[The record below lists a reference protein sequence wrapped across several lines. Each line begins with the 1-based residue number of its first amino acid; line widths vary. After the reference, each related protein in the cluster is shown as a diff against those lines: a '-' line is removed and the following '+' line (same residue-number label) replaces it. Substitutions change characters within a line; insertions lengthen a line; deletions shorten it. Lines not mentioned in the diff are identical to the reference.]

1 MAFGSRA
8 SPRSIAPTEPA
19 ASWEAP
25 RAAQTRPDGAAP
37 GLIRG
42 SLTVSGAL
50 AFFRENGRRILTLAV
65 ALFALG
71 VVALMVLPVRYA
83 ATALVVL
90 DPREL
95 RVTTEQDVL
104 PGIGQDAAALQS
116 QIEIAKSDGFL
127 RPLIEQLKIA
137 EDDDIAGGHTDMTR
151 LLEKFRSRLEI
162 TRRGLT
168 YVIAISFTSNRSE
181 RAAYYANAIAEA
193 FVASQGRVRTAATDE
208 AADWL
213 KDRLKT
219 LNERLRASEDAVA
232 AFRLEHKILNAGK
245 DSTTQQ
251 LRVTDLN
258 QQVSAARLRT
268 EEAKARYDQ
277 VQRDLKANV
286 EGPVKQDLLSM
297 LRAQRSTLNDQIAQK
312 KAVFG
317 DRHPDLAISY
327 SQLADINRQIEV
339 ERKKN
344 IDTAKS
350 EYEAQL
356 EQQKALEKQLREV
369 ETQMLVDG
377 QALVKLQE
385 LQRDADANRNIY
397 EQFLSRFKTTNEQR
411 QLQNSQTKIASPAI
425 PPLRSTRPPLALLLA
440 ALAIA
445 SLLTS
450 TAGVA
455 ALASMSG
462 APSEASV
469 PAAVADTQGRQA
481 RSQVQPQS
489 PSQVQ
494 PQAPPQAQAPALA
507 AGRPDAMPRLPVWA
521 RIPDLVSGTGPTTV
535 WQRPVAAS
543 AELDLG
549 VYLRPLLE
557 RIDRVPVRGCKVA
570 LVLSVG
576 KSAGGNTVARSLNR
590 AAVNRGMMS
599 VLIRLQ
605 GEFSGHQPPVT
616 EWNDGSTTA
625 GLQSIDELLSAG
637 RKADARPE
645 DDIRSEFD
653 LIIVH
658 AGNLALQPDA
668 IALAAH
674 ADLIVLVARAGELGS
689 AAMRRVT
696 AALSRYETVPTGL
709 VVNHAPAGSQAPH
722 PEGGALGLAV

>member
-1 MAFGSRA
+1 MAFGRSA

-25 RAAQTRPDGAAP
+25 RAATAKPDSAAP
-37 GLIRG
+37 ALIKG
-42 SLTVSGAL
+42 SLTVTGAL
-50 AFFRENGRRILTLAV
+50 SFLRENGRRILTLAL

-71 VVALMVLPVRYA
+71 VIVLMVLPVRYA
-83 ATALVVL
+83 ATALVVV

-95 RVTTEQDVL
+95 RVTSEQDVL

-137 EDDDIAGGHTDMTR
+137 DDADIAGGYTDMTR
-151 LLEKFRSRLEI
+151 LLEKFRNRLDI
-162 TRRGLT
+162 SRRGLT
-168 YVIAISFTSNRSE
+168 YVIAISFTSNNAE
-181 RAAYYANAIAEA
+181 RAAHYANAIAEA
-193 FVASQGRVRTAATDE
+193 FVASQGRVRTEATDE

-213 KDRLKT
+213 KDRLKA
-219 LNERLRASEDAVA
+219 LNERLRVSEDAVA
-232 AFRLEHKILNAGK
+232 AFRFEHKILNAGK

-258 QQVSAARLRT
+258 QQVSAARART
-268 EEAKARYDQ
+268 EEARARYEQ

-312 KAVFG
+312 KAVYG

-356 EQQKALEKQLREV
+356 EQQNALEKQLRAV

-385 LQRDADANRNIY
+385 LQRDADANKNIY

-411 QLQNSQTKIASPAI
+411 QLQSSQTKIASLAI
-425 PPLRSTRPPLALLLA
+425 PPMRSTRPPLALLLA
-440 ALAIA
+440 ALAIG
-445 SLLTS
+445 SILTS
-450 TAGVA
+450 TAAVA
-455 ALASMSG
+455 AMGSMSDG
-462 APSEASV
+462 PAPAEAAAQTPAQTLARAEAADAQVQRPV
-469 PAAVADTQGRQA
+469 PAARQ
-481 RSQVQPQS
+481 PE
-489 PSQVQ
+489 
-494 PQAPPQAQAPALA
+494 
-507 AGRPDAMPRLPVWA
+507 AMPNLPVWA
-521 RIPDLVSGTGPTTV
+521 RIPDLAPGAVANTV
-535 WQRPVAAS
+535 WQRPITAS

-549 VYLRPLLE
+549 AYLRPLLE
-557 RIDRVPVRGCKVA
+557 RIDRAPVRGCKVA

-576 KSAGGNTVARSLNR
+576 KGAGGNTVARSLNR

-605 GEFSGHQPPVT
+605 PEFAGHQPPVT
-616 EWNDGSTTA
+616 EWQDGSTTA

-653 LIIVH
+653 LIVVH
-658 AGNLALQPDA
+658 ASNLALQPDA

-674 ADLIVLVARAGELGS
+674 ADLIIPVVRAGELGS

-696 AALSRYETVPTGL
+696 AALSRHGTVPTGL
-709 VVNHAPAGSQAPH
+709 VVNHAPVGSVAPH
-722 PEGGALGLAV
+722 PDGSALSRAV

>member
-1 MAFGSRA
+1 MAFGRSA

-19 ASWEAP
+19 ASWEAL
-25 RAAQTRPDGAAP
+25 RAAAAKPDSAAP
-37 GLIRG
+37 ALIKG

-50 AFFRENGRRILTLAV
+50 AFLRENGRRILTLAL

-71 VVALMVLPVRYA
+71 VVVLMILPVRYA

-95 RVTTEQDVL
+95 RVTSEQDVL

-127 RPLIEQLKIA
+127 RPLIEQLRIA
-137 EDDDIAGGHTDMTR
+137 DDQDIAGGYTDMTR
-151 LLEKFRSRLEI
+151 LLEKFRGRLDI
-162 TRRGLT
+162 SRRGLT
-168 YVIAISFTSNRSE
+168 YVIAISFTSNNAE
-181 RAAYYANAIAEA
+181 RAAHYASAIAEA
-193 FVASQGRVRTAATDE
+193 FVASQGRVRTEATDE

-213 KDRLKT
+213 KDRLKA

-232 AFRLEHKILNAGK
+232 AFRFEHKILNAGK

-258 QQVSAARLRT
+258 QQVSAARART
-268 EEAKARYDQ
+268 EEAKARYEQ

-312 KAVFG
+312 KAVYG

-327 SQLADINRQIEV
+327 SQLADLNRQIEV

-356 EQQKALEKQLREV
+356 EQQNALEKQLKAV

-385 LQRDADANRNIY
+385 LQRDADANKNIY
-397 EQFLSRFKTTNEQR
+397 EQFLSRFKTTSEQR
-411 QLQNSQTKIASPAI
+411 QLQSSQTKIASPAI
-425 PPLRSTRPPLALLLA
+425 PPVRSTRPPLALLLA
-440 ALAIA
+440 ALAIG

-450 TAGVA
+450 TAAVA
-455 ALASMSG
+455 AMGSMSDKADPAE
-462 APSEASV
+462 AP
-469 PAAVADTQGRQA
+469 A
-481 RSQVQPQS
+481 RTPVRAKAEEVQQRQVQPPAS
-489 PSQVQ
+489 AARQ
-494 PQAPPQAQAPALA
+494 PE
-507 AGRPDAMPRLPVWA
+507 AMPNLPVWA
-521 RIPDLVSGTGPTTV
+521 RIPDLALGAVATTV
-535 WQRPVAAS
+535 WQRPIAGTV
-543 AELDLG
+543 ELDLG
-549 VYLRPLLE
+549 AYLRPLLE
-557 RIDRVPVRGCKVA
+557 RIDRAPVRGCKVA

-605 GEFSGHQPPVT
+605 PEFAGHQPPVT
-616 EWNDGSTTA
+616 EWQDGSTTA

-658 AGNLALQPDA
+658 ASNLVLQPDA

-674 ADLIVLVARAGELGS
+674 ADLIIPVVRAGELGS

-696 AALSRYETVPTGL
+696 AALSRYNTVPTGL
-709 VVNHAPAGSQAPH
+709 VVNHAPAGSVAPH
-722 PEGGALGLAV
+722 PEGGALSRAV

>member
-1 MAFGSRA
+1 MAFGSRP

-25 RAAQTRPDGAAP
+25 RAARTKPDGTAP
-37 GLIRG
+37 ALIKG
-42 SLTVSGAL
+42 SLTVPGAL
-50 AFFRENGRRILTLAV
+50 AFLRENGRRILTLAL

-71 VVALMVLPVRYA
+71 VIVLMVLPVRYA

-95 RVTTEQDVL
+95 RVTSDQDVL

-137 EDDDIAGGHTDMTR
+137 DDDDIAGGHADMTR

-168 YVIAISFTSNRSE
+168 YVIAISFTSNRPE
-181 RAAYYANAIAEA
+181 RAAYYANAVAAA
-193 FVASQGRVRTAATDE
+193 FVASQGRVRTEATDE

-268 EEAKARYDQ
+268 EEAKARYEQ

-312 KAVFG
+312 KAVYG

-356 EQQKALEKQLREV
+356 EQQSALEKQLKAV
-369 ETQMLVDG
+369 ETHMLVDG

-440 ALAIA
+440 ALAIG

-450 TAGVA
+450 TAAVA
-455 ALASMSG
+455 VMTSMSFDQP
-462 APSEASV
+462 APAEARAHV
-469 PAAVADTQGRQA
+469 VVEDPQGRQVQA
-481 RSQVQPQS
+481 QVQPQI
-489 PSQVQ
+489 Q
-494 PQAPPQAQAPALA
+494 PPAAA
-507 AGRPDAMPRLPVWA
+507 AGRPEAMPRLPVWA
-521 RIPDLVSGTGPTTV
+521 RIPDLSSGAETNTV
-535 WQRPVAAS
+535 WQKPIGTP

-549 VYLRPLLE
+549 TYLRPLLE

-605 GEFSGHQPPVT
+605 PEFAGHQPPVT

-674 ADLIVLVARAGELGS
+674 ADLVVLVARAGELSS

-696 AALSRYETVPTGL
+696 AALSRFDAVPTGL

>member
-8 SPRSIAPTEPA
+8 SPRSIAPTEQA

-25 RAAQTRPDGAAP
+25 RAAKAKPDAAAP
-37 GLIRG
+37 GLTKG
-42 SLTVSGAL
+42 SLTVSGTL
-50 AFFRENGRRILTLAV
+50 SFLRENGRRILTLAL

-95 RVTTEQDVL
+95 RVTSEQDVL

-137 EDDDIAGGHTDMTR
+137 DDEDIAGGYTDMTR
-151 LLEKFRSRLEI
+151 LLERFRNRLEI

-168 YVIAISFTSNRSE
+168 YVIAISFTSNRPN

-193 FVASQGRVRTAATDE
+193 FVVSQGRVRTEATDE
-208 AADWL
+208 AAGWL
-213 KDRLKT
+213 QDRLKT
-219 LNERLRASEDAVA
+219 LSERLRASEDAVA
-232 AFRLEHKILNAGK
+232 AFRLEHNIVNAGK
-245 DSTTQQ
+245 ESTTQQ
-251 LRVTDLN
+251 LRVTDLT
-258 QQVSAARLRT
+258 QQVSAARART
-268 EEAKARYDQ
+268 EEAKARYEQ
-277 VQRDLKANV
+277 VQRDVKANV

-297 LRAQRSTLNDQIAQK
+297 LRAQRSALNDQIAQK
-312 KAVFG
+312 KAVYG

-327 SQLADINRQIEV
+327 SQLADINRQIEI

-356 EQQKALEKQLREV
+356 EQQNALEKQLKAV
-369 ETQMLVDG
+369 ETKMLRDG

-411 QLQNSQTKIASPAI
+411 QLQASQTKIASVAI

-440 ALAIA
+440 ALAIG

-450 TAGVA
+450 TAAVA
-455 ALASMSG
+455 VTTSLSADKPESVE
-462 APSEASV
+462 APVSREAEEAPNREVSP
-469 PAAVADTQGRQA
+469 PAAAA
-481 RSQVQPQS
+481 R
-489 PSQVQ
+489 
-494 PQAPPQAQAPALA
+494 PAE
-507 AGRPDAMPRLPVWA
+507 AMPRLPVWA
-521 RIPDLVSGTGPTTV
+521 RIPELAPGGGFNTV
-535 WQRPVAAS
+535 WQRPVSAS

-549 VYLRPLLE
+549 PHLRPLLE

-605 GEFSGHQPPVT
+605 PEFAGTQPPVT
-616 EWNDGSTTA
+616 EWQDGSTTA

-637 RKADARPE
+637 RKPDARPE

-653 LIIVH
+653 LIVVH

-689 AAMRRVT
+689 SAMRRVT
-696 AALSRYETVPTGL
+696 AALARYAAVPTGL
-709 VVNHAPAGSQAPH
+709 VANHVPADSMVAQPD
-722 PEGGALGLAV
+722 GGALGLAV

>member
-8 SPRSIAPTEPA
+8 SPRSIAPTEQA

-25 RAAQTRPDGAAP
+25 RAAKAKPDGASP
-37 GLIRG
+37 GMTKG
-42 SLTVSGAL
+42 SLTVSGTL
-50 AFFRENGRRILTLAV
+50 SFLRENGRRILTLAL

-95 RVTTEQDVL
+95 RVTSEQDVL

-137 EDDDIAGGHTDMTR
+137 DDEDIAGGYTDMTR
-151 LLEKFRSRLEI
+151 LLERFRNRLEI

-168 YVIAISFTSNRSE
+168 YVIAISFTSNRPD

-193 FVASQGRVRTAATDE
+193 FVVSQGRVRTEATDE
-208 AADWL
+208 AAGWL
-213 KDRLKT
+213 QDRLKT
-219 LNERLRASEDAVA
+219 LSERLRASEDAVA
-232 AFRLEHKILNAGK
+232 AFRLEHNIVNAGK
-245 DSTTQQ
+245 ESTTQQ
-251 LRVTDLN
+251 LRVTDLT
-258 QQVSAARLRT
+258 QQVSAARART
-268 EEAKARYDQ
+268 EEAKARYEQ
-277 VQRDLKANV
+277 VQRDVKANV

-297 LRAQRSTLNDQIAQK
+297 LRAQRSALNDQIAQK
-312 KAVFG
+312 KAVYG

-327 SQLADINRQIEV
+327 SQLADINRQIEI

-356 EQQKALEKQLREV
+356 EQQNALEKQLKAV
-369 ETQMLVDG
+369 ETKMLRDG

-411 QLQNSQTKIASPAI
+411 QLQASQTKIASVAI

-440 ALAIA
+440 ALAIG

-450 TAGVA
+450 TAAVA
-455 ALASMSG
+455 VTTSLSADKPESVE
-462 APSEASV
+462 APVSREAETPNRQVSP
-469 PAAVADTQGRQA
+469 PAAAA
-481 RSQVQPQS
+481 R
-489 PSQVQ
+489 
-494 PQAPPQAQAPALA
+494 PAE
-507 AGRPDAMPRLPVWA
+507 AMPRLPVWA
-521 RIPDLVSGTGPTTV
+521 RIPELAPGAGINGGGINTV
-535 WQRPVAAS
+535 WQRPVGAS

-549 VYLRPLLE
+549 PHLRPLLE

-605 GEFSGHQPPVT
+605 PEFAGSQPPVT
-616 EWNDGSTTA
+616 EWQDGSTTA

-637 RKADARPE
+637 RKPDARPE

-653 LIIVH
+653 LIVVH

-674 ADLIVLVARAGELGS
+674 ADLIVLVARAGELDS
-689 AAMRRVT
+689 SAMRRVT
-696 AALSRYETVPTGL
+696 AALARYAAVPTGL
-709 VVNHAPAGSQAPH
+709 VVNHVPADSMVAQPD
-722 PEGGALGLAV
+722 GGALGLAV

>member
-1 MAFGSRA
+1 MAFGRSA
-8 SPRSIAPTEPA
+8 SPRSIAPTEQA

-25 RAAQTRPDGAAP
+25 RAAKVKPDGTGPA
-37 GLIRG
+37 LIKG
-42 SLTVSGAL
+42 SLTVFGTLSFL
-50 AFFRENGRRILTLAV
+50 RENGRRILTLAA

-71 VVALMVLPVRYA
+71 IVVLMVLPVRYA

-95 RVTTEQDVL
+95 RVTSDQDVL

-137 EDDDIAGGHTDMTR
+137 DDEDVSAGYTDMTR
-151 LLEKFRSRLEI
+151 LLEKFRNRLDI

-168 YVIAISFTSNRSE
+168 YVIAISFTSNRPD

-193 FVASQGRVRTAATDE
+193 FVASQGRVRTEATDE

-213 KDRLKT
+213 KDRLKA
-219 LNERLRASEDAVA
+219 LSERLRASEDAVA
-232 AFRLEHKILNAGK
+232 AFRLEHNIVNAGK
-245 DSTTQQ
+245 ESTTQQ
-251 LRVTDLN
+251 LRVTDLT
-258 QQVSAARLRT
+258 QQVSAARART
-268 EEAKARYDQ
+268 EEAKARYEQ

-297 LRAQRSTLNDQIAQK
+297 LRTQRSALNDQIAQK
-312 KAVFG
+312 KAVYG

-327 SQLADINRQIEV
+327 SQLADINRQIEI

-350 EYEAQL
+350 EYEAQR
-356 EQQKALEKQLREV
+356 EQQNALEKQLKAV
-369 ETQMLVDG
+369 ETKMLVDG

-397 EQFLSRFKTTNEQR
+397 EQFLSRFKTTSEQR
-411 QLQNSQTKIASPAI
+411 QLQASQTKIASVAI

-440 ALAIA
+440 ALAIG

-450 TAGVA
+450 TAAVA
-455 ALASMSG
+455 VTTSASADEPESVQ
-462 APSEASV
+462 AAASV
-469 PAAVADTQGRQA
+469 QAEEAPGR
-481 RSQVQPQS
+481 QVQPPAAAVRRAEAI
-489 PSQVQ
+489 PS
-494 PQAPPQAQAPALA
+494 
-507 AGRPDAMPRLPVWA
+507 LPVWG
-521 RIPDLVSGTGPTTV
+521 RIPELASGAGTNTV
-535 WQRPVAAS
+535 WQRPIAAA

-549 VYLRPLLE
+549 THLRPLLE
-557 RIDRVPVRGCKVA
+557 RIERVPVRGCKVA

-605 GEFSGHQPPVT
+605 PEFAGHQPPVT
-616 EWNDGSTTA
+616 EWHDGSTTA

-637 RKADARPE
+637 RRPDARPE

-653 LIIVH
+653 LMVVH
-658 AGNLALQPDA
+658 ASNLALQPDA

-696 AALSRYETVPTGL
+696 AALSRYEAVPTGL
-709 VVNHAPAGSQAPH
+709 VVNHVPAGSMAPH

>member
-1 MAFGSRA
+1 MAFGRSA

-25 RAAQTRPDGAAP
+25 RAATAKPDSAAP
-37 GLIRG
+37 ALIKG
-42 SLTVSGAL
+42 SLTVTGAL
-50 AFFRENGRRILTLAV
+50 SFLRENGRRILTLAL

-71 VVALMVLPVRYA
+71 VIVLMVLPVRYA
-83 ATALVVL
+83 ATALVVV

-95 RVTTEQDVL
+95 RVTSEQDVL

-137 EDDDIAGGHTDMTR
+137 DDADIAGGYTDMTR
-151 LLEKFRSRLEI
+151 LLEKFRNRLDI
-162 TRRGLT
+162 SRRGLT
-168 YVIAISFTSNRSE
+168 YVIAISFTSNSAE
-181 RAAYYANAIAEA
+181 RAAHYANAIAEA
-193 FVASQGRVRTAATDE
+193 FVASQGRVRTEATDE

-213 KDRLKT
+213 KDRLKA
-219 LNERLRASEDAVA
+219 LNERLRVSEDAVA
-232 AFRLEHKILNAGK
+232 AFRFEHKILNAGK

-258 QQVSAARLRT
+258 QQVSAARART
-268 EEAKARYDQ
+268 EEARARYEQ

-312 KAVFG
+312 KAVYG

-356 EQQKALEKQLREV
+356 EQQNALEKQLRAV

-385 LQRDADANRNIY
+385 LQRDADANKNIY

-411 QLQNSQTKIASPAI
+411 QLQSSQTKIASLAI
-425 PPLRSTRPPLALLLA
+425 PPMRSTRPPLALLLA
-440 ALAIA
+440 ALAIG
-445 SLLTS
+445 SILTS
-450 TAGVA
+450 TAAVA
-455 ALASMSG
+455 AMGSMSDG
-462 APSEASV
+462 PAPAETPAQTPAQTLARAEAADAQV
-469 PAAVADTQGRQA
+469 QRPAPAARQPEA
-481 RSQVQPQS
+481 VPN
-489 PSQVQ
+489 
-494 PQAPPQAQAPALA
+494 
-507 AGRPDAMPRLPVWA
+507 LPVWA
-521 RIPDLVSGTGPTTV
+521 RIPDLAPGAVANTV
-535 WQRPVAAS
+535 WQRPITAS
-543 AELDLG
+543 AEFDLG
-549 VYLRPLLE
+549 AYLRPLLE
-557 RIDRVPVRGCKVA
+557 RIDRAPVRGCKVA

-576 KSAGGNTVARSLNR
+576 KGAGGNTVARSLNR

-605 GEFSGHQPPVT
+605 PEFAGHQPPVT
-616 EWNDGSTTA
+616 EWQDGSTTA

-653 LIIVH
+653 LIVVH
-658 AGNLALQPDA
+658 ASNLALQPDA

-674 ADLIVLVARAGELGS
+674 ADLIIPVVRAGELGS

-696 AALSRYETVPTGL
+696 AALSRYNAVPTGL
-709 VVNHAPAGSQAPH
+709 VVNHAPAGSVAPH
-722 PEGGALGLAV
+722 PEGSALSRAV

>member
-8 SPRSIAPTEPA
+8 SPRSIAPTEQA

-25 RAAQTRPDGAAP
+25 RAAKAKPDGASP
-37 GLIRG
+37 GLTKG
-42 SLTVSGAL
+42 SLTVSGTL
-50 AFFRENGRRILTLAV
+50 SFLRENGRRILTLTL

-95 RVTTEQDVL
+95 RVTSEQDVL

-137 EDDDIAGGHTDMTR
+137 DDDDIAGGYTDMTR
-151 LLEKFRSRLEI
+151 LLERFRNRLEI

-168 YVIAISFTSNRSE
+168 YVIAISFTSNRPD

-193 FVASQGRVRTAATDE
+193 FVASQGRVRTEATDE
-208 AADWL
+208 AAGWL
-213 KDRLKT
+213 QDRLKT
-219 LNERLRASEDAVA
+219 LSERLRASEDAVA
-232 AFRLEHKILNAGK
+232 AFRLEHNIVNAGK
-245 DSTTQQ
+245 ESTTQQ
-251 LRVTDLN
+251 LRVTDLT
-258 QQVSAARLRT
+258 QQVSAARART
-268 EEAKARYDQ
+268 EEAKARYEQ
-277 VQRDLKANV
+277 VQRDVKANV

-297 LRAQRSTLNDQIAQK
+297 LRAQRSALNDQIAQK
-312 KAVFG
+312 KAVYG

-327 SQLADINRQIEV
+327 SQLADINRQIEI

-356 EQQKALEKQLREV
+356 EQQNALEKQLKAV
-369 ETQMLVDG
+369 ETKMLRDG

-411 QLQNSQTKIASPAI
+411 QLQASQTKIASIAI

-440 ALAIA
+440 ALAIG

-450 TAGVA
+450 TAAVA
-455 ALASMSG
+455 VTTSLSADKPESVE
-462 APSEASV
+462 APVSREAEETPNRQVSP
-469 PAAVADTQGRQA
+469 PAAAA
-481 RSQVQPQS
+481 R
-489 PSQVQ
+489 
-494 PQAPPQAQAPALA
+494 PAE
-507 AGRPDAMPRLPVWA
+507 AMPRLPVWA
-521 RIPDLVSGTGPTTV
+521 RIPELAPGGGINGGGINTV
-535 WQRPVAAS
+535 WQRPVSAS

-549 VYLRPLLE
+549 PHLRPLLE

-605 GEFSGHQPPVT
+605 PEFAGSQPPVT
-616 EWNDGSTTA
+616 EWQDGSTTA

-637 RKADARPE
+637 RKPDARPE

-653 LIIVH
+653 LIVVH

-689 AAMRRVT
+689 SAMRRVT
-696 AALSRYETVPTGL
+696 AALARYAAVPTGL
-709 VVNHAPAGSQAPH
+709 VVNHVPADSMVAQPD
-722 PEGGALGLAV
+722 GGALGLAV

>member
-25 RAAQTRPDGAAP
+25 RAAPAKPGAAP
-37 GLIRG
+37 GLIKG
-42 SLTVSGAL
+42 SLTVSGTL
-50 AFFRENGRRILTLAV
+50 AFLRENGRRILTLAV

-71 VVALMVLPVRYA
+71 VVVLMVLPVRYA

-95 RVTTEQDVL
+95 RITTEQDVL

-137 EDDDIAGGHTDMTR
+137 EDDDISGGHTDMTR

-168 YVIAISFTSNRSE
+168 YVIAISFTSNRPE
-181 RAAYYANAIAEA
+181 RAAYYANAIAQA
-193 FVASQGRVRTAATDE
+193 FVASQGRVRTEATDE

-232 AFRLEHKILNAGK
+232 AFRLEHNILNAGK

-268 EEAKARYDQ
+268 EEAKARYEQ

-312 KAVFG
+312 KAVYG

-356 EQQKALEKQLREV
+356 EQQKALEKQLKDV
-369 ETQMLVDG
+369 ETKMLVDG

-411 QLQNSQTKIASPAI
+411 QLQASQTKIASPAI

-440 ALAIA
+440 ALAIG

-450 TAGVA
+450 TAAVA
-455 ALASMSG
+455 VTTSL
-462 APSEASV
+462 SEPGSTETPV
-469 PAAVADTQGRQA
+469 PAETADTQGRQVQA
-481 RSQVQPQS
+481 QV
-489 PSQVQ
+489 
-494 PQAPPQAQAPALA
+494 QAQAPSQIQPQVPPPVA
-507 AGRPDAMPRLPVWA
+507 APGRPEAMPRLPVWA
-521 RIPDLVSGTGPTTV
+521 RIPDLSSGTGATTV
-535 WQRPVAAS
+535 WQKPIAS
-543 AELDLG
+543 GELDLD

-576 KSAGGNTVARSLNR
+576 KSAGGNTVARALNR
-590 AAVNRGMMS
+590 AAVKRGMMS

-605 GEFSGHQPPVT
+605 GEFAGHQPPVT

-696 AALSRYETVPTGL
+696 AALSRYETAPAGL

>member
-1 MAFGSRA
+1 MAFGSRP

-25 RAAQTRPDGAAP
+25 QAARARPDGAAP
-37 GLIRG
+37 GLIKG

-50 AFFRENGRRILTLAV
+50 SFLRENGRRILTLAL

-71 VVALMVLPVRYA
+71 VIVLMILPVRYA

-95 RVTTEQDVL
+95 RITTEQDVL

-137 EDDDIAGGHTDMTR
+137 DDDDIAGGHTDMTR

-168 YVIAISFTSNRSE
+168 YVIAISFTSNRPE
-181 RAAYYANAIAEA
+181 RAASYANAIAEA

-297 LRAQRSTLNDQIAQK
+297 LRAQRSALNDQIAQK

-344 IDTAKS
+344 IETAKS

-356 EQQKALEKQLREV
+356 EQQKALEKQLKEV
-369 ETQMLVDG
+369 ETKMLVDG

-397 EQFLSRFKTTNEQR
+397 EQFLSRFKTTDEQR
-411 QLQNSQTKIASPAI
+411 QLQASQTKIASAAI

-440 ALAIA
+440 ALAIG

-450 TAGVA
+450 TAAVA
-455 ALASMSG
+455 VTTSMSDQS
-462 APSEASV
+462 APTEA
-469 PAAVADTQGRQA
+469 PMQAAVAETQA
-481 RSQVQPQS
+481 RQLQPQL
-489 PSQVQ
+489 Q
-494 PQAPPQAQAPALA
+494 PQAPPQAQPPAA
-507 AGRPDAMPRLPVWA
+507 ARPDAMPRLPVWA
-521 RIPDLVSGTGPTTV
+521 RIPDLSSTTTASTV
-535 WQRPVAAS
+535 WQKPIAS
-543 AELDLG
+543 PGELDLG
-549 VYLRPLLE
+549 AHLRPLLE

-576 KSAGGNTVARSLNR
+576 KRAGGNTVARSLNR
-590 AAVNRGMMS
+590 AAVTRGMMS

-605 GEFSGHQPPVT
+605 GEFAGHQPPVT

-696 AALSRYETVPTGL
+696 AALSRYEAVPTGL

>member
-1 MAFGSRA
+1 MAFGSRP
-8 SPRSIAPTEPA
+8 SPRSIAPTEQA

-25 RAAQTRPDGAAP
+25 RAAKLKPDGTGSA
-37 GLIRG
+37 LIKG
-42 SLTVSGAL
+42 SLTVFGTLSFL
-50 AFFRENGRRILTLAV
+50 RENGRRILTLAAV
-65 ALFALG
+65 LFALG
-71 VVALMVLPVRYA
+71 VLALVVLPVRYA

-95 RVTTEQDVL
+95 RVTSDQEVL

-137 EDDDIAGGHTDMTR
+137 DDEDVAGGYTDMTR
-151 LLEKFRSRLEI
+151 LLERFRNRLEI

-168 YVIAISFTSNRSE
+168 YVIAISFTSNRPE

-193 FVASQGRVRTAATDE
+193 FVASQGRVRTEATDE

-213 KDRLKT
+213 KDRLKA

-232 AFRLEHKILNAGK
+232 AFRLEHNIVNAGK
-245 DSTTQQ
+245 ESTTQQ
-251 LRVTDLN
+251 LRVTDLT
-258 QQVSAARLRT
+258 QQVSAARART
-268 EEAKARYDQ
+268 EEAKARYEQ

-312 KAVFG
+312 KAVYG

-327 SQLADINRQIEV
+327 SQLADINRQIEI

-350 EYEAQL
+350 EYEAQR
-356 EQQKALEKQLREV
+356 EQQNALEKQLKAV
-369 ETQMLVDG
+369 ETKMLVDG

-397 EQFLSRFKTTNEQR
+397 EQFLSRFKTTSEQR
-411 QLQNSQTKIASPAI
+411 QLQASQTKVASIAI
-425 PPLRSTRPPLALLLA
+425 PPVRSTRPPLALLLA
-440 ALAIA
+440 ALAIG

-450 TAGVA
+450 TGAVA
-455 ALASMSG
+455 VMTSVSADE
-462 APSEASV
+462 PASV
-469 PAAVADTQGRQA
+469 QAPASVDAVEAPNRQVQRPPAAVPR
-481 RSQVQPQS
+481 PEPM
-489 PSQVQ
+489 PS
-494 PQAPPQAQAPALA
+494 
-507 AGRPDAMPRLPVWA
+507 LPVWV
-521 RIPDLVSGTGPTTV
+521 RIPELASGAGISTV
-535 WQRPVAAS
+535 WQKPVATS
-543 AELDLG
+543 AELDVG
-549 VYLRPLLE
+549 THLRPLLE

-605 GEFSGHQPPVT
+605 PEFASHQPPVT
-616 EWNDGSTTA
+616 EWHDGSTTA
-625 GLQSIDELLSAG
+625 GLQSIEELLSAG
-637 RKADARPE
+637 RKPDARPE

-696 AALSRYETVPTGL
+696 AALSKHAAVPTGL
-709 VVNHAPAGSQAPH
+709 VVNHVPAGSVAPQ

>member
-1 MAFGSRA
+1 MAFGRSA

-25 RAAQTRPDGAAP
+25 RAATAKPDSAAP
-37 GLIRG
+37 ALIKG
-42 SLTVSGAL
+42 SLTVTGAL
-50 AFFRENGRRILTLAV
+50 SFLRENGRRILTLAL

-71 VVALMVLPVRYA
+71 VIVLMVLPVRYA
-83 ATALVVL
+83 ATALVVV

-95 RVTTEQDVL
+95 RVTSEQDVL

-137 EDDDIAGGHTDMTR
+137 DDADIAGGYTDMTR
-151 LLEKFRSRLEI
+151 LLEKFRNRLDI
-162 TRRGLT
+162 SRRGLT
-168 YVIAISFTSNRSE
+168 YVIAISFTSNNAE
-181 RAAYYANAIAEA
+181 RAAHYANAIAEA
-193 FVASQGRVRTAATDE
+193 FVASQGRVRTEATDE

-213 KDRLKT
+213 KDRLKA
-219 LNERLRASEDAVA
+219 LNERLRVSEDAVA
-232 AFRLEHKILNAGK
+232 AFRFEHKILNAGK

-258 QQVSAARLRT
+258 QQVSAARART
-268 EEAKARYDQ
+268 EEAKARYEQ

-312 KAVFG
+312 KAVYG

-344 IDTAKS
+344 IDTVKS

-356 EQQKALEKQLREV
+356 EQQNALEKQLRAV

-385 LQRDADANRNIY
+385 LQRDADANKNIY

-411 QLQNSQTKIASPAI
+411 QLQSSQTKIASLAI
-425 PPLRSTRPPLALLLA
+425 PPMRSTRPPLALLLA
-440 ALAIA
+440 ALAIG
-445 SLLTS
+445 SILTS
-450 TAGVA
+450 TAAVA
-455 ALASMSG
+455 AMGSMSDG
-462 APSEASV
+462 PAPAEAPAQTPAQTLARAEAAEAQV
-469 PAAVADTQGRQA
+469 QRPAPAARQ
-481 RSQVQPQS
+481 PE
-489 PSQVQ
+489 
-494 PQAPPQAQAPALA
+494 
-507 AGRPDAMPRLPVWA
+507 AMPNLPVWA
-521 RIPDLVSGTGPTTV
+521 RIPDLAPGAVANTV
-535 WQRPVAAS
+535 WQRPITAT

-549 VYLRPLLE
+549 AYLRPLLE
-557 RIDRVPVRGCKVA
+557 RIDRAPVRGCKVA

-576 KSAGGNTVARSLNR
+576 KGAGGNTVARSLNR

-605 GEFSGHQPPVT
+605 PEFAGHQPPVT
-616 EWNDGSTTA
+616 EWQDGSTTA

-653 LIIVH
+653 LIVVH
-658 AGNLALQPDA
+658 ASNLALQPDA

-674 ADLIVLVARAGELGS
+674 ADLIIPVVRAGELGS

-696 AALSRYETVPTGL
+696 AALSRYNTVPTGL
-709 VVNHAPAGSQAPH
+709 VVNHAPAGSVA
-722 PEGGALGLAV
+722 PEGSALSRAV

>member
-8 SPRSIAPTEPA
+8 SPRSIAPTEQA

-25 RAAQTRPDGAAP
+25 RAAKAKPDGASP
-37 GLIRG
+37 GMTKG
-42 SLTVSGAL
+42 SLTVSGTL
-50 AFFRENGRRILTLAV
+50 SFLRENGRRILTLAL

-95 RVTTEQDVL
+95 RVTSEQDVL

-137 EDDDIAGGHTDMTR
+137 DDEDIAGGYTDMTR
-151 LLEKFRSRLEI
+151 LLERFRNRLEI

-168 YVIAISFTSNRSE
+168 YVIAISFTSNRPD

-193 FVASQGRVRTAATDE
+193 FVVSQGRVRTEATDE
-208 AADWL
+208 AAGWL
-213 KDRLKT
+213 QDRLKT
-219 LNERLRASEDAVA
+219 LSERLRASEDAVA
-232 AFRLEHKILNAGK
+232 AFRLEHNIVNAGK
-245 DSTTQQ
+245 ESTTQQ
-251 LRVTDLN
+251 LRVTDLT
-258 QQVSAARLRT
+258 QQVSAARART
-268 EEAKARYDQ
+268 EEAKARYEQ
-277 VQRDLKANV
+277 VQRDVKANV

-297 LRAQRSTLNDQIAQK
+297 LRAQRSALNDQIAQK
-312 KAVFG
+312 KAVYG

-327 SQLADINRQIEV
+327 SQLADINRQIEI

-356 EQQKALEKQLREV
+356 EQQNALEKQLKAV
-369 ETQMLVDG
+369 ETKMLRDG

-411 QLQNSQTKIASPAI
+411 QLQASQTKIASVAI

-440 ALAIA
+440 ALAIG

-450 TAGVA
+450 TAAVA
-455 ALASMSG
+455 VTTSLSADKPESVE
-462 APSEASV
+462 APVSREAEETPNRQVSP
-469 PAAVADTQGRQA
+469 PAAAA
-481 RSQVQPQS
+481 R
-489 PSQVQ
+489 
-494 PQAPPQAQAPALA
+494 PAE
-507 AGRPDAMPRLPVWA
+507 AMPRLPVWA
-521 RIPDLVSGTGPTTV
+521 RIPELAPGAGINGGGINTV
-535 WQRPVAAS
+535 WQRPVSAS

-549 VYLRPLLE
+549 PHLRPLLE

-576 KSAGGNTVARSLNR
+576 KSAGGNTVARALNR

-605 GEFSGHQPPVT
+605 PEFAGSQPPVT
-616 EWNDGSTTA
+616 EWQDGSTTA

-637 RKADARPE
+637 RKPDARPE

-653 LIIVH
+653 LIVVH

-668 IALAAH
+668 TALAAH

-689 AAMRRVT
+689 SAMRRVT
-696 AALSRYETVPTGL
+696 AALSRYAAVPTGL
-709 VVNHAPAGSQAPH
+709 VVNHVPADSMVAQPD
-722 PEGGALGLAV
+722 GGALGLAV

>member
-8 SPRSIAPTEPA
+8 SPRSIAPTEQA

-25 RAAQTRPDGAAP
+25 RAVTPAPGGTRPA
-37 GLIRG
+37 LIKG
-42 SLTVSGAL
+42 SLTVSGTL
-50 AFFRENGRRILTLAV
+50 VFLRENGRRILTLAA

-71 VVALMVLPVRYA
+71 VVVLMILPVRYA

-95 RVTTEQDVL
+95 RVTSDQEVL

-127 RPLIEQLKIA
+127 RPLIERLKIA
-137 EDDDIAGGHTDMTR
+137 DDEDIAGGHTDMTR
-151 LLEKFRSRLEI
+151 LLERFRNRLEI

-168 YVIAISFTSNRSE
+168 YVIAISFTSNRPD

-193 FVASQGRVRTAATDE
+193 FVASQGRVRTEATDE

-219 LNERLRASEDAVA
+219 LSERLRASEDAVA
-232 AFRLEHKILNAGK
+232 AFRLEHNIVNAGK
-245 DSTTQQ
+245 ESTTQQ
-251 LRVTDLN
+251 LRVTDLT
-258 QQVSAARLRT
+258 QQVSAARART

-277 VQRDLKANV
+277 VQRDVKANV

-297 LRAQRSTLNDQIAQK
+297 LRAQRSALNDQIAQK
-312 KAVFG
+312 KAVYG

-327 SQLADINRQIEV
+327 SQLADINRQIEI

-344 IDTAKS
+344 IETAKS
-350 EYEAQL
+350 EYEAQR
-356 EQQKALEKQLREV
+356 EQQNALEKQLKAV
-369 ETQMLVDG
+369 ETKMLVDG

-411 QLQNSQTKIASPAI
+411 QLQASQTKIASPAI

-440 ALAIA
+440 ALAIG

-450 TAGVA
+450 TA
-455 ALASMSG
+455 
-462 APSEASV
+462 
-469 PAAVADTQGRQA
+469 AVAVMTSVSA
-481 RSQVQPQS
+481 EKPATV
-489 PSQVQ
+489 
-494 PQAPPQAQAPALA
+494 QAPAPVEAEDAGQEVHPPA
-507 AGRPDAMPRLPVWA
+507 AAVRQTEAMPSLPVWV
-521 RIPDLVSGTGPTTV
+521 RIPELASAAGTNTV
-535 WQRPVAAS
+535 WQRPVAA
-543 AELDLG
+543 AGEPDLAPH
-549 VYLRPLLE
+549 LQPLLE
-557 RIDRVPVRGCKVA
+557 RIDRLPVRGCKVA

-590 AAVNRGMMS
+590 AAVKRGMMS

-605 GEFSGHQPPVT
+605 PEFAGSQPPVT
-616 EWNDGSTTA
+616 EWHDGSTTA

-637 RKADARPE
+637 RKPDAAPE

-653 LIIVH
+653 LIVVH
-658 AGNLALQPDA
+658 ASDLALQPDA

-674 ADLIVLVARAGELGS
+674 ADVIVLVARAGELGS

-696 AALSRYETVPTGL
+696 ASLSKYAGVPTGI
-709 VVNHAPAGSQAPH
+709 VVNHVPAGSAAPQ

>member
-1 MAFGSRA
+1 MAFGRSA

-25 RAAQTRPDGAAP
+25 RAATAKPDSAAP
-37 GLIRG
+37 ALIKG
-42 SLTVSGAL
+42 SLTVTGAL
-50 AFFRENGRRILTLAV
+50 SFLRENGRRILTLAL

-71 VVALMVLPVRYA
+71 VIVLMVLPVRYA
-83 ATALVVL
+83 ATALVVV

-95 RVTTEQDVL
+95 RVTSEQDVL

-137 EDDDIAGGHTDMTR
+137 DDADIAGGYTDMTR
-151 LLEKFRSRLEI
+151 LLEKFRNRLDI
-162 TRRGLT
+162 SRRGLT
-168 YVIAISFTSNRSE
+168 YVIAISFTSNNAE
-181 RAAYYANAIAEA
+181 RAAHYANAIAEA
-193 FVASQGRVRTAATDE
+193 FVASQGRVRTEATDE

-213 KDRLKT
+213 KDRLKA
-219 LNERLRASEDAVA
+219 LNERLRVSEDAVA
-232 AFRLEHKILNAGK
+232 AFRFEHKILNAGK

-258 QQVSAARLRT
+258 QQVSAARART
-268 EEAKARYDQ
+268 EEAKARYEQ

-312 KAVFG
+312 KAVYG

-356 EQQKALEKQLREV
+356 EQQNALEKQLRAV

-385 LQRDADANRNIY
+385 LQRDADANKNIY

-411 QLQNSQTKIASPAI
+411 QLQSSQTKIASLAI
-425 PPLRSTRPPLALLLA
+425 PPMRSTRPPLALLLA
-440 ALAIA
+440 ALAIG
-445 SLLTS
+445 SILTS
-450 TAGVA
+450 TAAVA
-455 ALASMSG
+455 AMGSMSDG
-462 APSEASV
+462 PAPAEAAAQTPAQTLARAEV
-469 PAAVADTQGRQA
+469 AEAQVQRPAPAARQ
-481 RSQVQPQS
+481 PE
-489 PSQVQ
+489 
-494 PQAPPQAQAPALA
+494 
-507 AGRPDAMPRLPVWA
+507 AMPNLPVWA
-521 RIPDLVSGTGPTTV
+521 RIPDLAPGAVPNTV
-535 WQRPVAAS
+535 WQRPITAS

-549 VYLRPLLE
+549 AYLRPLFE
-557 RIDRVPVRGCKVA
+557 RIDRAPVRGCKVA

-576 KSAGGNTVARSLNR
+576 KGAGSNTVARSLNR

-605 GEFSGHQPPVT
+605 PEFAGHQPPVT
-616 EWNDGSTTA
+616 EWQDGSTTA

-653 LIIVH
+653 LIVVH
-658 AGNLALQPDA
+658 ASNLALQPDA

-674 ADLIVLVARAGELGS
+674 ADLIIPVVRAGELGS

-696 AALSRYETVPTGL
+696 AALSRYGTVPTGL
-709 VVNHAPAGSQAPH
+709 VVNHAPAGSVAPH
-722 PEGGALGLAV
+722 PEGSALSRAV

>member
-1 MAFGSRA
+1 MVK
-8 SPRSIAPTEPA
+8 
-19 ASWEAP
+19 
-25 RAAQTRPDGAAP
+25 
-37 GLIRG
+37 G
-42 SLTVSGAL
+42 SLTVSGTL
-50 AFFRENGRRILTLAV
+50 SFLRENGRRILTLAL

-71 VVALMVLPVRYA
+71 AVVLMVLPVRYA

-95 RVTTEQDVL
+95 RVTSDQEVL

-137 EDDDIAGGHTDMTR
+137 DDEDIAGGYTDMTR
-151 LLEKFRSRLEI
+151 VLERFRNRLEI

-168 YVIAISFTSNRSE
+168 YVMAISVTSNRPE

-193 FVASQGRVRTAATDE
+193 FVASQGRVRTEATDE

-232 AFRLEHKILNAGK
+232 AFRLEHKIVNAGK
-245 DSTTQQ
+245 ESTTQQ
-251 LRVTDLN
+251 LRVTDLT

-268 EEAKARYDQ
+268 EEAKARYEQ

-297 LRAQRSTLNDQIAQK
+297 LRAQRSALNDQIAQK
-312 KAVFG
+312 KAVYG

-327 SQLADINRQIEV
+327 SQLADINRQIEI

-356 EQQKALEKQLREV
+356 EQQNALEKQLKAF
-369 ETQMLVDG
+369 ETKMLIDG

-411 QLQNSQTKIASPAI
+411 QLQASQTKIASPAI
-425 PPLRSTRPPLALLLA
+425 PPVRPTRPPLALLLA
-440 ALAIA
+440 ALAIG

-450 TAGVA
+450 TAAVSVTS
-455 ALASMSG
+455 SMT
-462 APSEASV
+462 ADKPASV
-469 PAAVADTQGRQA
+469 
-481 RSQVQPQS
+481 
-489 PSQVQ
+489 
-494 PQAPPQAQAPALA
+494 QAPASLDAEETPGREAQPPA
-507 AGRPDAMPRLPVWA
+507 AAMHRTEAMSKAEPMPGLPVWA
-521 RIPDLVSGTGPTTV
+521 RIPELASGAGTNTV
-535 WQRPVAAS
+535 WQRPIATS

-549 VYLRPLLE
+549 IHLRPLLE

-605 GEFSGHQPPVT
+605 PEFASHQPPVT

-637 RKADARPE
+637 RKPDARPE

-653 LIIVH
+653 LIVVH

-668 IALAAH
+668 VALAAH

-689 AAMRRVT
+689 GAMRRVT
-696 AALSRYETVPTGL
+696 AALSKYAAVPTGL
-709 VVNHAPAGSQAPH
+709 VVNHVPAGSVAPH
-722 PEGGALGLAV
+722 PEGGALGLAVG

>member
-1 MAFGSRA
+1 MAFGSRP
-8 SPRSIAPTEPA
+8 SPRSIAPTEQA

-25 RAAQTRPDGAAP
+25 RAAKLKPDGTGSA
-37 GLIRG
+37 LIKG
-42 SLTVSGAL
+42 SLTVFGTLSFL
-50 AFFRENGRRILTLAV
+50 RENGRRILTLAAV
-65 ALFALG
+65 LFALG
-71 VVALMVLPVRYA
+71 VLALVVLPVRYA

-95 RVTTEQDVL
+95 RVTSDQEVL

-137 EDDDIAGGHTDMTR
+137 DDEDVAGGYTDMTR
-151 LLEKFRSRLEI
+151 LLERFRNRLEI

-168 YVIAISFTSNRSE
+168 YVIAISFTSNRPE

-193 FVASQGRVRTAATDE
+193 FVASQGRVRTEATDE

-213 KDRLKT
+213 KDRLKA

-232 AFRLEHKILNAGK
+232 AFRLEHNIVNAGK
-245 DSTTQQ
+245 ESTTQQ
-251 LRVTDLN
+251 LRVTDLT
-258 QQVSAARLRT
+258 QQVSAARART
-268 EEAKARYDQ
+268 EEAKARYEQ

-312 KAVFG
+312 KAVYG

-327 SQLADINRQIEV
+327 SQLADINRQIEI

-350 EYEAQL
+350 EYEAQR
-356 EQQKALEKQLREV
+356 EQQNALEKQLKAV
-369 ETQMLVDG
+369 ETKMLVDG

-397 EQFLSRFKTTNEQR
+397 EQFLSRFKTTSEQR
-411 QLQNSQTKIASPAI
+411 QLQASQTKVASIAI
-425 PPLRSTRPPLALLLA
+425 PPVRSTRPPLAVLLA
-440 ALAIA
+440 ALAIG

-450 TAGVA
+450 TGAVA
-455 ALASMSG
+455 VMTSVSADE
-462 APSEASV
+462 PASV
-469 PAAVADTQGRQA
+469 QAPASVDAVEAPNRQVQRPPAAVPR
-481 RSQVQPQS
+481 PEPM
-489 PSQVQ
+489 PS
-494 PQAPPQAQAPALA
+494 
-507 AGRPDAMPRLPVWA
+507 LPVWV
-521 RIPDLVSGTGPTTV
+521 RIPELASGAGISTV
-535 WQRPVAAS
+535 WQKPVATS
-543 AELDLG
+543 AELDVG
-549 VYLRPLLE
+549 THLRPLLE

-605 GEFSGHQPPVT
+605 PEFASHQPPVT
-616 EWNDGSTTA
+616 EWHDGSTTA
-625 GLQSIDELLSAG
+625 GLQSIEELLSAG
-637 RKADARPE
+637 RKPDARPE

-696 AALSRYETVPTGL
+696 AALSKHAAVPTGL
-709 VVNHAPAGSQAPH
+709 VVNHVPAGSVAPQ

>member
-1 MAFGSRA
+1 MAFGSRP

-25 RAAQTRPDGAAP
+25 RAARTKPDGAAP
-37 GLIRG
+37 TLIKG

-50 AFFRENGRRILTLAV
+50 SFLRENGRRILTLAL

-71 VVALMVLPVRYA
+71 VIVLMVLPVRYA

-168 YVIAISFTSNRSE
+168 YVIAVSFTSNRPE

-193 FVASQGRVRTAATDE
+193 FVASQGRVRTEATDE

-268 EEAKARYDQ
+268 EEAKARYEQ

-312 KAVFG
+312 KAVYG
-317 DRHPDLAISY
+317 ERHPDLAISY

-356 EQQKALEKQLREV
+356 EQQNALEKQLKAV

-411 QLQNSQTKIASPAI
+411 QLQASQTKIASPAI

-440 ALAIA
+440 ALAIG

-450 TAGVA
+450 TAAIAVMT
-455 ALASMSG
+455 SMSDQS
-462 APSEASV
+462 APIEAPV
-469 PAAVADTQGRQA
+469 HAAAADTQGRQVQA
-481 RSQVQPQS
+481 QVQPQ
-489 PSQVQ
+489 VQ
-494 PQAPPQAQAPALA
+494 PQVQLPAA
-507 AGRPDAMPRLPVWA
+507 AVGRPEAMPRLPVWA
-521 RIPDLVSGTGPTTV
+521 RIPDLSSGANTNTV
-535 WQRPVAAS
+535 WQRPIAAT

-549 VYLRPLLE
+549 AYLRPLLE

-590 AAVNRGMMS
+590 AAVARGMMS

-605 GEFSGHQPPVT
+605 GEFAGHQPPVT

-637 RKADARPE
+637 RKADASPE

-674 ADLIVLVARAGELGS
+674 ADLIVMVARAGELGS

-696 AALSRYETVPTGL
+696 AALSRYEGVPTGL

-722 PEGGALGLAV
+722 PEGDALGLAV

>member
-1 MAFGSRA
+1 MAFGRSA

-25 RAAQTRPDGAAP
+25 RAATAKPDSAAP
-37 GLIRG
+37 ALIKG
-42 SLTVSGAL
+42 SLTVTGAL
-50 AFFRENGRRILTLAV
+50 SFLRENGRRILTLAL
-65 ALFALG
+65 AMFALG
-71 VVALMVLPVRYA
+71 VIVLMVLPVRYA
-83 ATALVVL
+83 STALVVV

-95 RVTTEQDVL
+95 RVTSEQDVL

-137 EDDDIAGGHTDMTR
+137 EDPDIAGGYTDMTR
-151 LLEKFRSRLEI
+151 LLEKFRNRLDI
-162 TRRGLT
+162 SRRGLT
-168 YVIAISFTSNRSE
+168 YVIAISFTSNNAE
-181 RAAYYANAIAEA
+181 RAAHYANAIAEA
-193 FVASQGRVRTAATDE
+193 FVASQGRVRTEATDE

-213 KDRLKT
+213 KDRLKA
-219 LNERLRASEDAVA
+219 LNERLRVSEDAVA
-232 AFRLEHKILNAGK
+232 AFRFEHKILNAGK

-258 QQVSAARLRT
+258 QQVSAARART
-268 EEAKARYDQ
+268 EEARARYEQ

-312 KAVFG
+312 KAVYG

-356 EQQKALEKQLREV
+356 EQQNALEKQLRAV

-385 LQRDADANRNIY
+385 LQRDADANKNIY

-411 QLQNSQTKIASPAI
+411 QLQSSQTKIASLAI
-425 PPLRSTRPPLALLLA
+425 PPMRSTRPPLALLLA
-440 ALAIA
+440 ALAIG
-445 SLLTS
+445 SILTS
-450 TAGVA
+450 TAAVA
-455 ALASMSG
+455 AMGSMSDG
-462 APSEASV
+462 PV
-469 PAAVADTQGRQA
+469 PAEAAARTPAQTLARAEAADTQ
-481 RSQVQPQS
+481 VQRP
-489 PSQVQ
+489 
-494 PQAPPQAQAPALA
+494 APAA
-507 AGRPDAMPRLPVWA
+507 RQPEAMPNLPVWA
-521 RIPDLVSGTGPTTV
+521 RIPDLAPGAVANTV
-535 WQRPVAAS
+535 WQRPITAS

-549 VYLRPLLE
+549 AYLRPLLE
-557 RIDRVPVRGCKVA
+557 RIDRAPVRGCKVA

-576 KSAGGNTVARSLNR
+576 KGAGGNTVARSLNR

-605 GEFSGHQPPVT
+605 PEFAGAQPPVT
-616 EWNDGSTTA
+616 EWQDGSTTA

-653 LIIVH
+653 LIVVH
-658 AGNLALQPDA
+658 ASNLALQPDA

-674 ADLIVLVARAGELGS
+674 ADLIIPVVRAGELGS

-696 AALSRYETVPTGL
+696 AALSRYNAVPTGL
-709 VVNHAPAGSQAPH
+709 VVNHAPAGSVAPH
-722 PEGGALGLAV
+722 PEGTALSRAV

>member
-8 SPRSIAPTEPA
+8 TPRSIAPTEPA

-25 RAAQTRPDGAAP
+25 RAARTKPDGAAP
-37 GLIRG
+37 ALIKG
-42 SLTVSGAL
+42 SLTVTGVLSFL
-50 AFFRENGRRILTLAV
+50 RENGRRILTLAL

-71 VVALMVLPVRYA
+71 VVVLMILPVRYA

-95 RVTTEQDVL
+95 RVTSDQEVL

-137 EDDDIAGGHTDMTR
+137 DDDDIAGGHTDMTR
-151 LLEKFRSRLEI
+151 LLEKFRNRLEI

-168 YVIAISFTSNRSE
+168 YVIAISFTSNRPE

-193 FVASQGRVRTAATDE
+193 FVASQGRVRTEATDE

-213 KDRLKT
+213 KNRLNT

-268 EEAKARYDQ
+268 EEAKARYEQ

-312 KAVFG
+312 KAVYG

-356 EQQKALEKQLREV
+356 EQQNALEKQLKAV

-440 ALAIA
+440 ALAIG

-450 TAGVA
+450 TAATA
-455 ALASMSG
+455 AMTSMSG
-462 APSEASV
+462 GPAPAEAAV
-469 PAAVADTQGRQA
+469 HAAAQDTQDGQVQQQLQPQVQQPAAA
-481 RSQVQPQS
+481 
-489 PSQVQ
+489 
-494 PQAPPQAQAPALA
+494 AP
-507 AGRPDAMPRLPVWA
+507 RPEAVPRLPVWA
-521 RIPDLVSGTGPTTV
+521 RIPDLSSGAGTNTNTV
-535 WQRPVAAS
+535 WQRPIAAS
-543 AELDLG
+543 VELDLG
-549 VYLRPLLE
+549 AYLRPLLE

-590 AAVNRGMMS
+590 AAVNSGMMS

-605 GEFSGHQPPVT
+605 GEFAGHQPPVT

-674 ADLIVLVARAGELGS
+674 ADLIVLVTRAGELGS

-709 VVNHAPAGSQAPH
+709 VVNHAPAGSTAPH

>member
-1 MAFGSRA
+1 MAFGSRV
-8 SPRSIAPTEPA
+8 SPRSIAPTEQA

-25 RAAQTRPDGAAP
+25 RAARVKPDGTGPA
-37 GLIRG
+37 LIGG
-42 SLTVSGAL
+42 SLTVSGSL
-50 AFFRENGRRILTLAV
+50 SFLRENGRRILTLAL

-71 VVALMVLPVRYA
+71 IIALMVLPVRYA

-137 EDDDIAGGHTDMTR
+137 DDEDISGGYTDMTR
-151 LLEKFRSRLEI
+151 LLERFRNRLEI

-168 YVIAISFTSNRSE
+168 YVIAMSFTSNRPE

-193 FVASQGRVRTAATDE
+193 FVASQGRVRTEATDE

-268 EEAKARYDQ
+268 EEAKARYEQ

-297 LRAQRSTLNDQIAQK
+297 LRAQRSALNDQIAQK
-312 KAVFG
+312 KAVYG

-327 SQLADINRQIEV
+327 SQLADINRQIEI

-356 EQQKALEKQLREV
+356 EQQNALEKQLKAV
-369 ETQMLVDG
+369 ETKMLVDG

-411 QLQNSQTKIASPAI
+411 QLQASQTKIASIAI

-440 ALAIA
+440 ALAIG

-450 TAGVA
+450 TAAVA
-455 ALASMSG
+455 VTTGASADKPGSVQ
-462 APSEASV
+462 APASV
-469 PAAVADTQGRQA
+469 NAEEAPNR
-481 RSQVQPQS
+481 QVQPPPAAPRAES
-489 PSQVQ
+489 MPS
-494 PQAPPQAQAPALA
+494 
-507 AGRPDAMPRLPVWA
+507 LPVWA
-521 RIPDLVSGTGPTTV
+521 RIPELASGAGPSTV
-535 WQRPVAAS
+535 WQKPVATS

-549 VYLRPLLE
+549 THLRPLLE
-557 RIDRVPVRGCKVA
+557 HIDGVPVRGCKVA

-576 KSAGGNTVARSLNR
+576 KSAGGNTIARSLNR
-590 AAVNRGMMS
+590 AAVNRGLMS

-605 GEFSGHQPPVT
+605 PEFASHQPPVT
-616 EWNDGSTTA
+616 EWHDGSTTA

-696 AALSRYETVPTGL
+696 AALSAYAAVPTGL
-709 VVNHAPAGSQAPH
+709 VVNHVPAGSVAPR

>member
-8 SPRSIAPTEPA
+8 SPRSIAPTEQA

-25 RAAQTRPDGAAP
+25 RAVTPAPGGTRPA
-37 GLIRG
+37 LIKG
-42 SLTVSGAL
+42 SLTVSGTL
-50 AFFRENGRRILTLAV
+50 VFLRENGRRILTLAA

-71 VVALMVLPVRYA
+71 VVVLMILPVRYA

-95 RVTTEQDVL
+95 RVTSDQEVL

-127 RPLIEQLKIA
+127 RPLIERLKIA
-137 EDDDIAGGHTDMTR
+137 DDEDIAGGHTDMTR
-151 LLEKFRSRLEI
+151 LLERFRNRLEI

-168 YVIAISFTSNRSE
+168 YVIAISFTSNRPD

-193 FVASQGRVRTAATDE
+193 FVASQGRVRTEATDE

-219 LNERLRASEDAVA
+219 LSERLRASEDAVA
-232 AFRLEHKILNAGK
+232 AFRLEHNIVNAGK
-245 DSTTQQ
+245 ESTTQQ
-251 LRVTDLN
+251 LRVTDLT
-258 QQVSAARLRT
+258 QQVSAARART

-277 VQRDLKANV
+277 VQRDVKANV

-297 LRAQRSTLNDQIAQK
+297 LRAQRSALNDQIAQK
-312 KAVFG
+312 KAVYG

-327 SQLADINRQIEV
+327 SQLADINRQIEI

-344 IDTAKS
+344 IETAKS
-350 EYEAQL
+350 EYEAQR
-356 EQQKALEKQLREV
+356 EQQNALEKQLKAV
-369 ETQMLVDG
+369 ETKMLVDG

-411 QLQNSQTKIASPAI
+411 QLQASQTKIASPAI

-440 ALAIA
+440 ALAIG

-450 TAGVA
+450 TA
-455 ALASMSG
+455 
-462 APSEASV
+462 
-469 PAAVADTQGRQA
+469 AVAVMTSVSADKPA
-481 RSQVQPQS
+481 IV
-489 PSQVQ
+489 
-494 PQAPPQAQAPALA
+494 QAPAPVEAEDAGQEVHPPA
-507 AGRPDAMPRLPVWA
+507 AAVRQTEAMPSLPVWA
-521 RIPDLVSGTGPTTV
+521 RIPELASAAGTNTV

-543 AELDLG
+543 GEPDLAPH
-549 VYLRPLLE
+549 LQPLLE
-557 RIDRVPVRGCKVA
+557 RIDRLPVRGCKVA

-590 AAVNRGMMS
+590 AAVKRGMMS

-605 GEFSGHQPPVT
+605 PEFAGSQPPVT
-616 EWNDGSTTA
+616 EWHDGSTTA

-637 RKADARPE
+637 RKPDAAPE

-653 LIIVH
+653 LIVVH
-658 AGNLALQPDA
+658 ASDLALQPDA

-674 ADLIVLVARAGELGS
+674 ADVIVLVARAGELGS

-696 AALSRYETVPTGL
+696 ASLSKYAGVPTGI
-709 VVNHAPAGSQAPH
+709 VVNHVPAGSAAPQ

>member
-8 SPRSIAPTEPA
+8 SPRSIAPTEQA

-25 RAAQTRPDGAAP
+25 RAAKVKPDVTRPA
-37 GLIRG
+37 LIKG
-42 SLTVSGAL
+42 SLTVFGTLSFL
-50 AFFRENGRRILTLAV
+50 RENGRRILTLAA

-71 VVALMVLPVRYA
+71 IVALVVLPVRYA

-95 RVTTEQDVL
+95 RVTSDQEVL

-137 EDDDIAGGHTDMTR
+137 DDEDVAGGYTDMTR
-151 LLEKFRSRLEI
+151 LLERFRNRLEI

-168 YVIAISFTSNRSE
+168 YVIAISFTSNRPE

-193 FVASQGRVRTAATDE
+193 FVASQGRVRTEATDE

-213 KDRLKT
+213 KDRLKA

-232 AFRLEHKILNAGK
+232 AFRLEHNIVNAGK
-245 DSTTQQ
+245 ESTTQQ
-251 LRVTDLN
+251 LRVTDLT
-258 QQVSAARLRT
+258 QQVSAARART
-268 EEAKARYDQ
+268 EEAKARYEQ

-312 KAVFG
+312 KAVYG

-327 SQLADINRQIEV
+327 SQLADINRQIEI

-344 IDTAKS
+344 IDTARS
-350 EYEAQL
+350 EYEAQR
-356 EQQKALEKQLREV
+356 EQQNALEKQLKAV
-369 ETQMLVDG
+369 ETKMLVDG

-397 EQFLSRFKTTNEQR
+397 EQFLSRFKTTSEQR
-411 QLQNSQTKIASPAI
+411 QLQASQTKVASIAI
-425 PPLRSTRPPLALLLA
+425 PPVRSTRPPLALLLA
-440 ALAIA
+440 ALAIG

-450 TAGVA
+450 TGAVA
-455 ALASMSG
+455 VMTSVSADE
-462 APSEASV
+462 PASV
-469 PAAVADTQGRQA
+469 QAPASVNAEEAPNRQVQPPPAAVPR
-481 RSQVQPQS
+481 PEPM
-489 PSQVQ
+489 PSLPVWVRI
-494 PQAPPQAQAPALA
+494 PELA
-507 AGRPDAMPRLPVWA
+507 AGAG
-521 RIPDLVSGTGPTTV
+521 ISTV
-535 WQRPVAAS
+535 WQKPVATS
-543 AELDLG
+543 AELDVG
-549 VYLRPLLE
+549 THLRPLLE

-605 GEFSGHQPPVT
+605 PEFASHQPPVT
-616 EWNDGSTTA
+616 EWHDGSTTA
-625 GLQSIDELLSAG
+625 GLRSIEELLSAG
-637 RKADARPE
+637 RKPDARPE

-668 IALAAH
+668 IALASH
-674 ADLIVLVARAGELGS
+674 ADLVVLVARAGELGS

-696 AALSRYETVPTGL
+696 AALSKHAAVPTGL
-709 VVNHAPAGSQAPH
+709 VVNHVPAGSVAPQ

>member
-1 MAFGSRA
+1 MK
-8 SPRSIAPTEPA
+8 
-19 ASWEAP
+19 
-25 RAAQTRPDGAAP
+25 PDGAAP
-37 GLIRG
+37 ALIKG
-42 SLTVSGAL
+42 SLTVTGVLSFL
-50 AFFRENGRRILTLAV
+50 RENGRRILTLAM

-71 VVALMVLPVRYA
+71 VVVLMILPVRYA

-95 RVTTEQDVL
+95 RVTSDQEVL

-137 EDDDIAGGHTDMTR
+137 DDDDIAGGHTDMTR
-151 LLEKFRSRLEI
+151 LLEKFRNRLEI

-168 YVIAISFTSNRSE
+168 YVIAISFTSNRPE
-181 RAAYYANAIAEA
+181 RAAYYANAIAAA
-193 FVASQGRVRTAATDE
+193 FVASQGRVRTEATDE

-268 EEAKARYDQ
+268 EEAKARYEQ

-312 KAVFG
+312 KAVYG

-344 IDTAKS
+344 IETAKS

-356 EQQKALEKQLREV
+356 EQQNALEKQLKAV

-440 ALAIA
+440 ALGIG

-450 TAGVA
+450 TAATA
-455 ALASMSG
+455 AMTSMSG
-462 APSEASV
+462 GPGPAE
-469 PAAVADTQGRQA
+469 AAVHAGAQDTQVQQQA
-481 RSQVQPQS
+481 QTQVQPS
-489 PSQVQ
+489 AAA
-494 PQAPPQAQAPALA
+494 AP
-507 AGRPDAMPRLPVWA
+507 RPEAMPRLPVWA
-521 RIPDLVSGTGPTTV
+521 RIPDLASGTATNTV
-535 WQRPVAAS
+535 WQRPIAAS
-543 AELDLG
+543 VELDLG
-549 VYLRPLLE
+549 AYLRPLLE
-557 RIDRVPVRGCKVA
+557 RIDRVPVRGCRVA

-605 GEFSGHQPPVT
+605 PEFAGHQPPVT

-696 AALSRYETVPTGL
+696 AALLRYEAVSTGL
-709 VVNHAPAGSQAPH
+709 VVNHAPAGSTAPH

>member
-1 MAFGSRA
+1 MAFGRSA

-25 RAAQTRPDGAAP
+25 RAAAAKPDGAAP
-37 GLIRG
+37 ALIKG
-42 SLTVSGAL
+42 SLTVSGTL
-50 AFFRENGRRILTLAV
+50 SFLRENGRRILTLAL
-65 ALFALG
+65 ALFVLG
-71 VVALMVLPVRYA
+71 VVVLMVLPVRYA
-83 ATALVVL
+83 ATALVVV

-95 RVTTEQDVL
+95 RVTPDQDVL

-127 RPLIEQLKIA
+127 RPLIEKLKIA
-137 EDDDIAGGHTDMTR
+137 EDDDIAGGYTDMTR
-151 LLEKFRSRLEI
+151 LLEKFRNRLDI
-162 TRRGLT
+162 SRRGLT
-168 YVIAISFTSNRSE
+168 YVIAISFTSNSAE
-181 RAAYYANAIAEA
+181 RAAYYANAIADA
-193 FVASQGRVRTAATDE
+193 FVASQGRVRTDATDE

-268 EEAKARYDQ
+268 EEAKARYEQ

-312 KAVFG
+312 KAVYG

-327 SQLADINRQIEV
+327 SQLADLNRQIEV

-356 EQQKALEKQLREV
+356 EQQNALEKQLKTV

-385 LQRDADANRNIY
+385 LQRDADANKNIY

-411 QLQNSQTKIASPAI
+411 QLQSSQTKIASPAI

-440 ALAIA
+440 ALAIG

-450 TAGVA
+450 TAAVA
-455 ALASMSG
+455 AMGSASDSSDADD
-462 APSEASV
+462 AP
-469 PAAVADTQGRQA
+469 
-481 RSQVQPQS
+481 
-489 PSQVQ
+489 
-494 PQAPPQAQAPALA
+494 AQAPARAKAEDTPHRQVQPPAPA
-507 AGRPDAMPRLPVWA
+507 ARQPEPMPNLPVWA
-521 RIPDLVSGTGPTTV
+521 RIPDLASGAVLNTV
-535 WQRPVAAS
+535 WQRPIAAT
-543 AELDLG
+543 AEIDLG
-549 VYLRPLLE
+549 AYLRPLLE
-557 RIDRVPVRGCKVA
+557 RIDRAPVRGCKVV

-590 AAVNRGMMS
+590 AAVGRGMMS

-605 GEFSGHQPPVT
+605 PEFAGAQAPVT
-616 EWNDGSTTA
+616 EWQDGSTTA
-625 GLQSIDELLSAG
+625 GLQSIVELLSAG

-653 LIIVH
+653 LIVVH
-658 AGNLALQPDA
+658 ASNLALQPDA

-674 ADLIVLVARAGELGS
+674 ADLIVPVVRAGELGS

-696 AALSRYETVPTGL
+696 AALSRYNTVPTGL
-709 VVNHAPAGSQAPH
+709 VVNHAPAGSAAPH
-722 PEGGALGLAV
+722 PDGGALSRVV

>member
-8 SPRSIAPTEPA
+8 SPRSIAPTEQA

-25 RAAQTRPDGAAP
+25 RAAKAKPDGASP
-37 GLIRG
+37 GLTKG
-42 SLTVSGAL
+42 SLTVSGTL
-50 AFFRENGRRILTLAV
+50 SFLRENGRRILTLAL

-95 RVTTEQDVL
+95 RVTSEQDVL

-137 EDDDIAGGHTDMTR
+137 DDEDIAGGYTDMTR
-151 LLEKFRSRLEI
+151 LLERFRNRLEI

-168 YVIAISFTSNRSE
+168 YVIAISFTSNRPD

-193 FVASQGRVRTAATDE
+193 FVASQGRVRTEATDE
-208 AADWL
+208 AAGWL
-213 KDRLKT
+213 QDRLKT
-219 LNERLRASEDAVA
+219 LSERLRASEDAVA
-232 AFRLEHKILNAGK
+232 AFRLEHNIVNAGK
-245 DSTTQQ
+245 ESTTQQ
-251 LRVTDLN
+251 LRVTDLT
-258 QQVSAARLRT
+258 QQVSAARART
-268 EEAKARYDQ
+268 EEAKARYEQ
-277 VQRDLKANV
+277 VQRDVKANV

-297 LRAQRSTLNDQIAQK
+297 LRAQRSALNDQIAQK
-312 KAVFG
+312 KAVYG

-327 SQLADINRQIEV
+327 SQLADINRQIEI

-356 EQQKALEKQLREV
+356 EQQNALEKQLKAV
-369 ETQMLVDG
+369 ETKMLRDG

-411 QLQNSQTKIASPAI
+411 QLQASQTKIASIAI

-440 ALAIA
+440 ALAIG

-450 TAGVA
+450 TAAVA
-455 ALASMSG
+455 VTTSLSADKPESVE
-462 APSEASV
+462 APVSREAEETPNRQVSP
-469 PAAVADTQGRQA
+469 PAAAA
-481 RSQVQPQS
+481 R
-489 PSQVQ
+489 
-494 PQAPPQAQAPALA
+494 PAE
-507 AGRPDAMPRLPVWA
+507 AMPRLPVWA
-521 RIPDLVSGTGPTTV
+521 RIPELAPGGGINTV
-535 WQRPVAAS
+535 WQRPVSAS

-549 VYLRPLLE
+549 PHLRPLLE

-599 VLIRLQ
+599 ALIRLQ
-605 GEFSGHQPPVT
+605 PEFAGSQPPVT
-616 EWNDGSTTA
+616 EWQDGSTTA

-637 RKADARPE
+637 RKPDARPE

-653 LIIVH
+653 LIVVH

-689 AAMRRVT
+689 SAMRRVT
-696 AALSRYETVPTGL
+696 AALSRYAAVPTGL
-709 VVNHAPAGSQAPH
+709 VVNHVPADSMVAQPD
-722 PEGGALGLAV
+722 GGALGLAV